1 MNVLERIKSE
11 SKALLIAAIVIFS
24 CTIIEFFIKLEIIT
38 LAKTL
43 YTFGIFSLVIKTIFN
58 PEDDWYL

>member
-1 MNVLERIKSE
+1 MNALKRIKSE
-11 SKALLIAAIVIFS
+11 SKTLFIAAIFIFS

-58 PEDDWYL
+58 PSSD

>member
-58 PEDDWYL
+58 PEDD

>member
-1 MNVLERIKSE
+1 MNALKRIKSE
-11 SKALLIAAIVIFS
+11 SKTLFIAAIVIFS

-58 PEDDWYL
+58 PNTD